1 MKKTDLVELEKL
13 KVERKRRD
21 INLLKASNSKL
32 YDVKL
37 EEKVFRNRDCVDY
50 LKKEVTKSASRI
62 LHVKSGVAIT
72 DAINRVE
79 EQKSL
84 TEIRSQFLPKLN
96 KSKSTRTFTKKLSF
110 IDKPEPMPR
119 DLRRAIPSTMEA
131 SGGPA
136 SPPKFAPFFVTQP
149 PAAAEIQDSLYEN
162 AAHHSQFNTQEKT
175 QLTEDMMSMEEGGEY
190 KDVAISAKVHAA
202 HLELQTNSLFD
213 SERAFARIS
222 HKMKS

>member
-13 KVERKRRD
+13 KVERRRRD

-84 TEIRSQFLPKLN
+84 TEIRSQFLPKLR
-96 KSKSTRTFTKKLSF
+96 KSKSVSALTKKLYMTE
-110 IDKPEPMPR
+110 KP
-119 DLRRAIPSTMEA
+119 
-131 SGGPA
+131 
-136 SPPKFAPFFVTQP
+136 
-149 PAAAEIQDSLYEN
+149 
-162 AAHHSQFNTQEKT
+162 
-175 QLTEDMMSMEEGGEY
+175 
-190 KDVAISAKVHAA
+190 DVK
-202 HLELQTNSLFD
+202 
-213 SERAFARIS
+213 
-222 HKMKS
+222 